1 MTARKAPRSN
11 VVALQNSELA
21 YIKVEDI
28 EGEHGYAIHAA
39 DGTRIGWYADRDI
52 AFAAVRQHALDPV
65 SVH

>member
-1 MTARKAPRSN
+1 MKGKQTSDNA
-11 VVALQNSELA
+11 VVALQDSEIA

-39 DGTRIGWYADRDI
+39 DGTRIGWYNDRKI
-52 AFAAVRQHALDPV
+52 AFAAVRQYALDPV

>member
-1 MTARKAPRSN
+1 MTARKTPRSN
-11 VVALQNSELA
+11 VVALQSSEIA

-39 DGTRIGWYADRDI
+39 DGTRIGWYNDREI
-52 AFAAVRQHALDPV
+52 AFAAVRQYALDPV

>member
-1 MTARKAPRSN
+1 MTAKKTSGDA
-11 VVALQNSELA
+11 VVMLQNSEIA

-39 DGTRIGWYADRDI
+39 DGTRIGWYNDREI
-52 AFAAVRQHALDPV
+52 AFAAVRQYALDPV